1 MTTAAKPLPPHGTTA
16 RGYGSPGRRPRCNCD
31 PCRTA
36 RNRHQKQTRINR
48 ELGRSSFTTCD
59 KAQAHLHLLHQTK
72 SWDTLVEAT
81 GVHLSN
87 LIAIY
92 QGKRTKIRHETEA
105 KILAV
110 PATGPGDAGQYI
122 DATGS
127 TRRLQALSYV
137 GHSYATLCDATGTS
151 PNRILSII
159 NGRQPTIR
167 RALAERIATAY
178 RQLAFSPPP
187 HNKFTS
193 RTRNLA
199 RAKGWH
205 GPVAWDDIDDPN
217 AQPEAEQPED
227 LELKRNDRASV
238 RRAEIE
244 HLAAFNVSNHEI
256 AARLNVAV
264 STVNAILLELRTGR
278 PRHRKEAAA

>member
-1 MTTAAKPLPPHGTTA
+1 VTTRPLPPHGTSA
-16 RGYGSPGRRPRCNCD
+16 RGYGSPGRRSRCNCD

-36 RNRHQKQTRINR
+36 RNRHQKQARINR

-59 KAQAHLHLLHQTK
+59 KAQAHLRLLHQTK

-122 DATGS
+122 DAIGS

-137 GHSYATLCDATGTS
+137 GHSYTTLCDATGTS

-167 RALAERIATAY
+167 RALAERITAAY

-199 RAKGWH
+199 RNKGWH
-205 GPVAWDDIDDPN
+205 GPLAWDDIDDPN
-217 AQPEAEQPED
+217 CHPEKSDPFKSAPKFERDP
-227 LELKRNDRASV
+227 DRK
-238 RRAEIE
+238 AEIA
-244 HLAAFNVSNHEI
+244 HLDSLGESVASIAKQLGNSEKYVRDQLTAIRRER
-256 AARLNVAV
+256 AARAN
-264 STVNAILLELRTGR
+264 LR
-278 PRHRKEAAA
+278 EAA